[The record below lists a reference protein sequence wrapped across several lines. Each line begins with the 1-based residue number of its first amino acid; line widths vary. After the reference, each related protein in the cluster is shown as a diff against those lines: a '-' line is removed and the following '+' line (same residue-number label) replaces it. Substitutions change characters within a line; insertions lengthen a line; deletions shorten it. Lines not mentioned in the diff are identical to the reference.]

1 MLLVANIS
9 AAQAK
14 NISATFF
21 LNGEVFD
28 QFAQEDV
35 EITLEKFSAT
45 TCRLHLK
52 NNLDFK
58 FRPRVKVRF
67 VENWGNKFEDKKT
80 LPPVEVG
87 KAIDFDIEMKNYS
100 VTRRKNTT
108 AWLQIWLDGDIRAVQ
123 NFFLN
128 FVTFAVNHFN
138 LCIQKIIRRQ
148 IFGFDFDF
156 PRRKFQRIVAQLL
169 KIVEVFDFDL
179 PTCIVHVV
187 IEVVSPSI
195 YPRTIPEIFYFYA
208 IFAANFQAF
217 LFQEVENFLQAI

>member
-1 MLLVANIS
+1 MKKIFLLIMLLVANIS

-108 AWLQIWLDGDIRAVQ
+108 AWLQIWLDGDRLISEDAETAVW
-123 NFFLN
+123 
-128 FVTFAVNHFN
+128 
-138 LCIQKIIRRQ
+138 QKIQLDGERL
-148 IFGFDFDF
+148 FNEHYFCVKFDFQFKDSELDHTDSWN
-156 PRRKFQRIVAQLL
+156 REQVRLSR
-169 KIVEVFDFDL
+169 
-179 PTCIVHVV
+179 
-187 IEVVSPSI
+187 
-195 YPRTIPEIFYFYA
+195 
-208 IFAANFQAF
+208 
-217 LFQEVENFLQAI
+217 